1 MYDICVFA
9 GTTEGRRLTQYLKD
23 TRLKI
28 YVCVATQYGETL
40 VPHADNVTVSAKRL
54 TRAEMEA
61 LCSAENFGVVIDA
74 THPYAAEV
82 TQNIAEACAATGTDY
97 LRLNRGGETGIEGV
111 VYVGSMSEAAEYL
124 KGTEGNVLVTTGSKE
139 LLPYT
144 EIEGY
149 RERLFVRVLP
159 TVESISAC
167 EKSGIAPSHIIAM
180 QGPFSKEMNRE
191 LIRATGAK
199 YLVTKDSGSSGGFL
213 DKIEAAQEEGAV
225 SVIIGRPTQQE
236 GLTFDETLQ
245 ALCKRFDIT
254 VSQQVN
260 IVGIGM
266 GNTDLMTGEAKSA
279 IRDADCVIGAK
290 RIVDSV
296 ASDKARFESMDNPKI
311 LAYIKEHHE
320 YRRFAVLMSGD
331 TGFYSGTK
339 KLLPMLK
346 DYAPR
351 VYPGISSIQ
360 YLCSKLGLSWD
371 DARIISLHGR
381 TGSAVPFVA
390 ENKKVFALVGG
401 SGAVNKICKELCDA
415 GLSDAVVSAG
425 ERLSYSDEK
434 ITTGT
439 AQELKNLHFDTLCAV
454 LIRNKNAFPGKRAWS
469 LPDDAFL
476 RSTDGKVVPMT
487 KGEIRAISIA
497 KLMLDADSV
506 AYDIGA
512 GTGSVSVEMA
522 GICSRGEV
530 YAIECRKDAAELIR
544 VNKKRFTLHNLS
556 VVEGSAPEAC
566 EPLPPPTHA
575 FLGGT
580 SGNMSKIMEM
590 LIKKNPNVRIVI
602 NLISLE
608 SIAEMIHCLKKF
620 GFDNAE
626 IVQVTIAKSKKL
638 GSHRL
643 MTGQNPIM
651 IITCQKTE
659 GKKNENK
666 A

>member
-9 GTTEGRRLTQYLKD
+9 GTTEGRRLVEQLKD
-23 TRLKI
+23 TGLRL

-40 VPHADNVTVSAKRL
+40 VPQAGNVTVSAKRL
-54 TRAEMEA
+54 TREDMEA
-61 LCSAENFGVVIDA
+61 LFSAEKFSVVVDA

-82 TQNIAEACAATGTDY
+82 TQNIKGACASAGTEY
-97 LRLNRGGETGIEGV
+97 LRLNRAGGTDIEGA
-111 VYVGSMSEAAEYL
+111 VYVGSISEAADYL
-124 KGTEGNVLVTTGSKE
+124 KGTEGCVLIATGSKE
-139 LLPYT
+139 LVPYT

-149 RERLFVRVLP
+149 RERLYVRVLP
-159 TVESISAC
+159 TVESVSAC

-180 QGPFSKEMNRE
+180 QGPFSKELNRE

-199 YLVTKDSGSSGGFL
+199 FLVTKDSGSSGGFL
-213 DKIEAAQEEGAV
+213 DKIEAAREEGAL
-225 SVIIGRPTQQE
+225 SVIIGRPPQHE
-236 GLTFDETLQ
+236 GLSFEEAVQ
-245 ALCKRFDIT
+245 ELCKCFDIAL
-254 VSQQVN
+254 SQQVSV
-260 IVGIGM
+260 VGIGM
-266 GNTDLMTGEAKSA
+266 GNPALMTEEAKDA
-279 IRDADCVIGAK
+279 VRDADCVIGAK
-290 RIVDSV
+290 RIVEAV
-296 ASDKARFESMDNPKI
+296 GGDKARFESMDNAKI
-311 LAYIKEHHE
+311 LAYIKEHPE

-346 DYAPR
+346 DYSPR

-360 YLCSKLGLSWD
+360 YLCSKLGLSWE

-381 TGSAVPFVA
+381 TGSAVPFAA

-401 SGAVNKICKELCDA
+401 SGAVNRICEELCQA
-415 GLSDAVVSAG
+415 GLSEAVVSAG
-425 ERLSYSDEK
+425 ERLSYSDER

-439 AQELKNLHFDTLCAV
+439 AEELKNLRFDPLCAV
-454 LIRNKNAFPGKRAWS
+454 IIRNKNAFPSKRAWS

-476 RSTDGKVVPMT
+476 RSTEGKVVPMT

-544 VNKKRFTLHNLS
+544 VNRKRFALHNLT
-556 VVEGSAPEAC
+556 VVEGNAPEAC

-580 SGNMSKIMEM
+580 SGNMGKIIEM

-608 SIAEMIHCLKKF
+608 SIAEMTECLKKF

-626 IVQVTIAKSKKL
+626 IVQVTIAKSKRL

-651 IITCQKTE
+651 IITCQKT
-659 GKKNENK
+659 
-666 A
+666 

>member
-9 GTTEGRRLTQYLKD
+9 GTTEGRRLAEYLKD
-23 TRLKI
+23 TELAV
-28 YVCVATQYGETL
+28 YVCVATEYGETL
-40 VPHADNVTVSAKRL
+40 VPQADNVTVSAKRL
-54 TRAEMEA
+54 TREDMEA
-61 LCSAENFGVVIDA
+61 LFSAERFSLVVDA
-74 THPYAAEV
+74 THPYAEKV
-82 TQNIAEACAATGTDY
+82 TQNIREACADAGTEY
-97 LRLNRGGETGIEGV
+97 LRLNRGGGTDVEGA
-111 VYVGSMSEAAEYL
+111 VYVGSISEAADYL
-124 KGTEGNVLVTTGSKE
+124 KGTEGTVLVATGSKE

-144 EIEGY
+144 GINGY
-149 RERLFVRVLP
+149 RERLYVRVLP
-159 TVESISAC
+159 TVESVSAC
-167 EKSGIAPSHIIAM
+167 ENSGFAPSHIMAM
-180 QGPFSKEMNRE
+180 QGPFSKELNRE

-199 YLVTKDSGSSGGFL
+199 FLVTKDSGSSGGFIE
-213 DKIEAAQEEGAV
+213 KIEAARGEGIV
-225 SVIIGRPTQQE
+225 SVIIGRPPQQE
-236 GLTFDETLQ
+236 GLAFDETVQ
-245 ALCKRFDIT
+245 ALCKRFDIA
-254 VSQQVN
+254 VSQQVSV
-260 IVGIGM
+260 IGIGM
-266 GNTDLMTGEAKSA
+266 GNPALMTEDAKNA
-279 IRDADCVIGAK
+279 IRSADCVIGAK
-290 RIVDSV
+290 RIVESV
-296 ASDKARFESMDNPKI
+296 ALDKARFESMDNAKI
-311 LAYIKEHHE
+311 LAYIKQHPE

-346 DYAPR
+346 DYSPR

-360 YLCSKLGLSWD
+360 YLCSKLGLSWE

-381 TGSAVPFVA
+381 KGSAVPFVA

-401 SGAVNKICKELCDA
+401 SGAVNQICGELCGA
-415 GLSDAVVSAG
+415 GLADAVVSAG

-439 AQELKNLHFDTLCAV
+439 AEELKNLHFDPLCAM
-454 LIRNKNAFPGKRAWS
+454 LIRNRNAFPGKRAWC
-469 LPDDAFL
+469 LPDDAFV
-476 RSTDGKVVPMT
+476 RSTGGKVVPMT

-544 VNKKRFTLHNLS
+544 VNKKRFALHNLN
-556 VVEGSAPEAC
+556 VIEGSAPEAC
-566 EPLPPPTHA
+566 ELLPPPTHA

-580 SGNMSKIMEM
+580 SGNMGKIIEM
-590 LIKKNPNVRIVI
+590 LIKKNPHVRIVI

-608 SIAEMIHCLKKF
+608 SIAEMIQCLKKF
-620 GFDNAE
+620 SFDNAE

-638 GSHRL
+638 GSHQL

-651 IITCQKTE
+651 IITFQKTE
-659 GKKNENK
+659 EV
-666 A
+666 